1 MLFIILSQYHT
12 QQRLCSV
19 YISIVLFIVEQ
30 EGLIDSRTVR
40 QSASSRSFTEDGVHC
55 LNNGGGAGPHD
66 EALALSVLRSPLHAD
81 TPQAYAQ
88 KGNAIL

>member
-1 MLFIILSQYHT
+1 MLVL
-12 QQRLCSV
+12 
-19 YISIVLFIVEQ
+19 ISYLFLHQ
-30 EGLIDSRTVR
+30 EDSRPVR

-55 LNNGGGAGPHD
+55 LNNGAGGGGHD

-88 KGNAIL
+88 KGK